1 MTDLKIRPALLVLL
15 TLLATAP
22 VAADTVQ
29 LAPGHPDHYVVQKGD
44 TLWDISGRFLV
55 KPWRWP
61 ELWKINPQID
71 NPHLIYPGDTVRLI
85 YEAGQPQL
93 MVERGT
99 GAPAQPQQ
107 GGADTT
113 TTTTTSTSSDPVA
126 MPRVQ
131 PGASG
136 ASAGRDLRL
145 QPQIQVYQRSGI
157 PTLPLEH
164 IQQFLQFP
172 MLVEVRD
179 FELRPYIVDIGTRTY
194 IRIGAVRDRVYVR
207 GDVDPDIDDY
217 TVFTLKAE
225 HEDPDQPGVAAVY
238 EVYYAGELR
247 IIEHGDPAIAIVTH
261 SEREFSIGDRLYPT
275 AEVNN
280 LDDADPQMIPH
291 APARDDITGRILSIA
306 DGRLQVAEYQVL
318 LLDIGEEDGVDA
330 GTVLGIRTRGWR
342 TQDDIAARQRALRS
356 AKAGRVRFEHEEDSA
371 IDRILSSIFTD
382 SRDLYLHVRNL
393 RLDKVVGVPIAGLPE
408 TVDIPGSPRGTVM
421 VFRSFPKFSYAL
433 VLSLAGPTFIADQVH
448 AP

>member
-1 MTDLKIRPALLVLL
+1 MTDLTIRPALLALL

-29 LAPGHPDHYVVQKGD
+29 LAPGHPDHHVVQKGD

-61 ELWKINPQID
+61 ELWKFNPQID

-93 MVERGT
+93 TVERGT
-99 GAPAQPQQ
+99 GA
-107 GGADTT
+107 DTPT
-113 TTTTTSTSSDPVA
+113 TASSDPA
-126 MPRVQ
+126 AAPRVQ
-131 PGASG
+131 QGPSG
-136 ASAGRDLRL
+136 GRELRL
-145 QPQIQVYQRSGI
+145 QPQLQVHQRSGI

-179 FELRPYIVDIGTRTY
+179 FELRPYILDIGTRTY
-194 IRIGAVRDRVYVR
+194 IRHGAVRDRVYIR
-207 GDVDPDIDDY
+207 GDLDPEINDY

-225 HEDPDQPGVAAVY
+225 HEDPERPGVAAVY
-238 EVYYAGELR
+238 EVYYTGEVR
-247 IIEHGDPAIAIVTH
+247 IIEHGDPTIAIVTR
-261 SEREFSIGDRLYPT
+261 SERELSAGDRLYPS
-275 AEVNN
+275 ADVNY
-280 LDDADPQMIPH
+280 LDDADQQLIPH
-291 APARDDITGRILSIA
+291 APERADVTGRILSVA
-306 DGRLQVAEYQVL
+306 DGRLQVSEYQVL
-318 LLDIGEEDGVDA
+318 LLDIGVEDGVDA

-342 TQDDIAARQRALRS
+342 TQDSIAARQTALRG
-356 AKAGRVRFEHEEDSA
+356 ARAGRVRFEHEANSA
-371 IDRILSSIFTD
+371 VDRILSSIFTD
-382 SRDLYLHVRNL
+382 TRDLFLRIGNL
-393 RLDKVVGVPIAGLPE
+393 RLDKVVGVPIAGRPE

-421 VFRSFPKFSYAL
+421 VFRSFPRFSYAL
-433 VLSLAGPTFIADQVH
+433 VLSLVGPTFIADQVH